1 MSLQQLSPSLINLI
15 RLSSALN
22 SKDVNFFKQIDSDI
36 SKQLDSLD
44 TRFVSVINTLLKTIE
59 TEDDVETEL
68 GEDDSAN
75 WKVVSDLLDSLFE
88 KTEISL
94 DEHRLHKSSNS
105 DGFTYLD
112 SNPTAKPS
120 RFSVSTKPQKK
131 FITQINNFESESY
144 KPNLTEKPHALKS
157 LQESLQPVPAT
168 SECPEHYLNPYSY
181 EIMNQPYPDWI
192 LQPLPKYDSA
202 LWSSSEDDQPQIIS
216 TLEQLK
222 ALIKD
227 LKKSK
232 VIGVDLE
239 HHDFRT
245 YHGLTCLI
253 QITSESK
260 VDYILDPLAPEVREN
275 LKLINE
281 VFADPQIVKV
291 LHGAF
296 MDVMWLQRD
305 FGVYIVSLFDTFHAS
320 KELMLGK
327 HSLAFLLEKYVK
339 FRTCKKYQLADWRVR
354 PLGLELV
361 NYAKADTH
369 FLIEVFT
376 KLQNELLKKGP
387 DSLTRV
393 LYDSRKVSNRRFEY
407 STFKPLTQT
416 NEVVSTMASV
426 PLEKPGE
433 PNTSVSLS
441 FNYNRDQPWTHL
453 IFSSNLPLAKRPILE
468 LLFRWRDTQARS
480 SDESVRYVMNDYLLV
495 SMVTYIDINS
505 EVSNQLLLNIINDN
519 SKFSNSSGFIRSKL
533 PELRKYINEG
543 LSELQ
548 KMDVKKWNLAL
559 GIQEEADKITSTD
572 NVYESVEDV
581 EQLER
586 DFASLTDEYS
596 VDFKTSSV
604 RTVIDKRTDQ
614 YGQTPSKKIWSVS
627 YKKDGT
633 PKQITSHEVT
643 ARVNIIL
650 DRYRQQQEEIAKTS
664 EVPSE
669 AAVEPVE
676 EQPTPAPEEKPTYLD
691 VAKKAKSDPNEIITL
706 RKHQKHSKK
715 RKLETDE
722 DVVSLDLNKKVLNT

>member
-1 MSLQQLSPSLINLI
+1 M
-15 RLSSALN
+15 
-22 SKDVNFFKQIDSDI
+22 D
-36 SKQLDSLD
+36 
-44 TRFVSVINTLLKTIE
+44 
-59 TEDDVETEL
+59 TEL

-75 WKVVSDLLDSLFE
+75 WKIVSDLLDSLFE

-94 DEHRLHKSSNS
+94 DEHKLHKTSNS

-112 SNPTAKPS
+112 SNPTVKPS
-120 RFSVSTKPQKK
+120 RFSVSTKPQKN
-131 FITQINNFESESY
+131 FITPINNFESESY

-157 LQESLQPVPAT
+157 LQESLQLVPAT

-202 LWSSSEDDQPQIIS
+202 PWSSSADDQPQIIT

-222 ALIKD
+222 TLIED
-227 LKKSK
+227 LRKSK

-260 VDYILDPLAPEVREN
+260 VDYIVDPLAPEVREN

-376 KLQNELLKKGP
+376 KLQNELLQKGP
-387 DSLTRV
+387 ESLTRV

-407 STFKPLTQT
+407 STFKPLNQT

-426 PLEKPGE
+426 PLENPGE

-453 IFSSNLPLAKRPILE
+453 IVSSNLPLAKRPILE
-468 LLFRWRDTQARS
+468 LLFRWRDTQARA
-480 SDESVRYVMNDYLLV
+480 SDESVRYVMSDYLLV

-505 EVSNQLLLNIINDN
+505 EVSNQLLLTIINDN

-533 PELRKYINEG
+533 TELRKYINEG
-543 LSELQ
+543 LSELK

-559 GIQEEADKITSTD
+559 GIQEETEKTTVTD

-581 EQLER
+581 EQLEL
-586 DFASLTDEYS
+586 DFASLTDE
-596 VDFKTSSV
+596 
-604 RTVIDKRTDQ
+604 
-614 YGQTPSKKIWSVS
+614 
-627 YKKDGT
+627 
-633 PKQITSHEVT
+633 
-643 ARVNIIL
+643 
-650 DRYRQQQEEIAKTS
+650 
-664 EVPSE
+664 
-669 AAVEPVE
+669 
-676 EQPTPAPEEKPTYLD
+676 
-691 VAKKAKSDPNEIITL
+691 
-706 RKHQKHSKK
+706 
-715 RKLETDE
+715 
-722 DVVSLDLNKKVLNT
+722 